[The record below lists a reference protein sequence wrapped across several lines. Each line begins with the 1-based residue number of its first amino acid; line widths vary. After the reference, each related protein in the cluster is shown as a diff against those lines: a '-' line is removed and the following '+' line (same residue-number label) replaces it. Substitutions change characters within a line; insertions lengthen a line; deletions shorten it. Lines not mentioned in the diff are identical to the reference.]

1 MKTEMGALEERLT
14 WKQNKTDQILAILM
28 EERASLGE
36 RREKEEPVRRW
47 QTTFTDEPPH
57 EEVEEE

>member
-1 MKTEMGALEERLT
+1 MKTEIGALEERLT

-36 RREKEEPVRRW
+36 PVRRW